1 MLGSMVGWCGNVYMH
16 IVTRLIL
23 FSAVLL
29 PACMLASDLGSMGN
43 VALVRVP
50 NGGQAV
56 TAKVTKGGNIHLL
69 YNSGDIPYYVKSS
82 DDGASFSSPI
92 AVVDEAS
99 RKPGLVFSGMSMAVG
114 KGNTVYM
121 AMITNN
127 WQRKLPG
134 VPDGL
139 LYATLAP
146 GAKVFTPVLSLNRRP
161 SEGFSLAADGN
172 GDVAASWLSGRLFAN
187 FSRDGGR
194 TFTPNA
200 EINNTCLPCECCT
213 TSAAYGADGNLAVL
227 YRERTNNERD
237 MYVVLVSKDG
247 RQSRA
252 RISSTPWKIDG
263 CPMTYYMISATK
275 EGYVAAW
282 PTKGDIYF
290 ARLDRN
296 GKLLS
301 PGEIKTPGHSG
312 MRSGVVALSAPNGES
327 LVAWKHEDEL
337 GWQLYDTKG
346 RPEGVPG
353 SVKSPGKGAAGVVDK
368 NGRFILFQ

>member
-1 MLGSMVGWCGNVYMH
+1 MRVITWLV
-16 IVTRLIL
+16 L
-23 FSAVLL
+23 FSAVSLS
-29 PACMLASDLGSMGN
+29 AYVFAADLGLTGKFT
-43 VALVRVP
+43 LVHVP

-56 TAKVTKGGNIHLL
+56 AATITDDGTVHLL
-69 YNSGDIPYYVKSS
+69 YHSGDIPYYVKSS
-82 DDGASFSSPI
+82 DAGANFSSPI

-99 RKPGLVFSGMSMAVG
+99 RKPGLVFTAMSMAANQ
-114 KGNTVYM
+114 GNAVYV

-127 WQRKLPG
+127 WQTKLPD

-139 LYATLAP
+139 IYATLAP
-146 GAKVFTPVLSLNRRP
+146 GAKAFTPLRSLNRRP
-161 SEGFSLAADGN
+161 SAGFSLAADGR
-172 GDVAASWLSGRLFAN
+172 GEVTATWLAGKLFAN

-194 TFTPNA
+194 TFTPNTK
-200 EINNTCLPCECCT
+200 INDTYLPCECCT
-213 TSAAYGADGNLAVL
+213 TSAVYGADGKLAVL
-227 YRERTNNERD
+227 YRERTDNERD
-237 MYVVLVSKDG
+237 MYVVLLSKDG
-247 RQSRA
+247 HLSRT
-252 RISSTPWKIDG
+252 RISSTLWKIDA
-263 CPMTYYMISATK
+263 CPMTYYMISASQ

-296 GKLLS
+296 GQVLP

-337 GWQLYDTKG
+337 GWQLYDPEG

-353 SVKSPGKGAAGVVDK
+353 SAKSPGKGAAGVVDK
-368 NGRFILFQ
+368 NGRFILFR

>member
-1 MLGSMVGWCGNVYMH
+1 MRLHSERRQMSISVVQPEISRRYMLGSMVGWCGNVYMH
-16 IVTRLIL
+16 IVTRLVL

-29 PACMLASDLGSMGN
+29 PACMLATDIGSMGN

-56 TAKVTKGGNIHLL
+56 TAKVTKGGIIHLL

-114 KGNTVYM
+114 KGNTVYV

-139 LYATLAP
+139 LYATLAS
-146 GAKVFTPVLSLNRRP
+146 GAKAFTPVLSLNRRP

-187 FSRDGGR
+187 FSRDGGS

-200 EINNTCLPCECCT
+200 EINNTYLP
-213 TSAAYGADGNLAVL
+213 
-227 YRERTNNERD
+227 
-237 MYVVLVSKDG
+237 
-247 RQSRA
+247 
-252 RISSTPWKIDG
+252 
-263 CPMTYYMISATK
+263 
-275 EGYVAAW
+275 
-282 PTKGDIYF
+282 
-290 ARLDRN
+290 
-296 GKLLS
+296 
-301 PGEIKTPGHSG
+301 
-312 MRSGVVALSAPNGES
+312 
-327 LVAWKHEDEL
+327 
-337 GWQLYDTKG
+337 
-346 RPEGVPG
+346 
-353 SVKSPGKGAAGVVDK
+353 
-368 NGRFILFQ
+368 